1 MGLVAGPAL
10 VEGLPPPPHPLDVDS
25 HLVLGADGDEGD
37 LARVAEVELEPDRR
51 FRQARLAVLAPLQ
64 PDPIRLLLQV
74 GRQNPAQG
82 VGGGAQAPDVELA
95 ERRIEAI
102 GGREE
107 LQARRFQLIASP
119 LLNRLLIT
127 GGAGFVGSNLAV
139 SLAARHPDWEILAFD
154 NLYRR
159 GSELNLPR
167 LEEAGVEF
175 VKGDVREPDDL
186 GALPPLSAMIECS
199 AEPSVMS
206 GVDGDTGYLVH
217 TNLTGAY
224 NCLEL
229 ARRDGAFM
237 VFLSTSRVYPVAPQ
251 VELNLEEAETRFE
264 IAAEQKVRGA
274 SPRGISEDFPLEG
287 ARTLYGATKLA
298 AEMLIEEYREGL
310 GVPAV
315 IDRCG
320 VIAGPWQMGKVDQGV
335 FTHWMLSH
343 LFRHPLSYIGFGG
356 SGKQVRDLL
365 HVEDLVDLVERQ
377 LLDPAAWDGRT
388 VNVGGGRECSLSLRE
403 TTAICRQLT
412 GNEVPVSPVEETRQ
426 GDVPIYLSDCTR
438 LNRLD
443 EWRPR
448 RSAEQVLAD
457 IHEWIA
463 ADPERI
469 AQALNIDAPSGGK
482 E

>member
-1 MGLVAGPAL
+1 
-10 VEGLPPPPHPLDVDS
+10 
-25 HLVLGADGDEGD
+25 
-37 LARVAEVELEPDRR
+37 
-51 FRQARLAVLAPLQ
+51 
-64 PDPIRLLLQV
+64 
-74 GRQNPAQG
+74 
-82 VGGGAQAPDVELA
+82 
-95 ERRIEAI
+95 
-102 GGREE
+102 
-107 LQARRFQLIASP
+107 
-119 LLNRLLIT
+119 LNRLLIT

-139 SLAARHPDWEILAFD
+139 SLASRHPDWEVVAFD
-154 NLYRR
+154 NFYRK

-167 LEEAGVEF
+167 LEAAGVEF

-186 GALPPLSAMIECS
+186 RALPELTALIECS

-229 ARRDGAFM
+229 ARRDGAFV

-251 VELNLEEAETRFE
+251 VALSLEEAETRFE
-264 IAAEQKVRGA
+264 IAPEQAVPGVGPA
-274 SPRGISEDFPLEG
+274 GISEDFPLEG

-335 FTHWMLSH
+335 FTHWMLAH
-343 LFRHPLSYIGFGG
+343 HFRNPLSYIGFGG
-356 SGKQVRDLL
+356 HGKQVRDLL

-388 VNVGGGRECSLSLRE
+388 VNVGGGREISLSLRE
-403 TTAICRQLT
+403 TTEICRRLT
-412 GNEVPVSPVEETRQ
+412 GNEVPIAPVEETRQ

-438 LNRLD
+438 LFGLD

-448 RSAEQVLAD
+448 RSAEQVLSD

-463 ADPERI
+463 ADEERI
-469 AQALNIDAPSGGK
+469 AQALNIEPRSG
-482 E
+482 ERSN

>member
-1 MGLVAGPAL
+1 M
-10 VEGLPPPPHPLDVDS
+10 
-25 HLVLGADGDEGD
+25 
-37 LARVAEVELEPDRR
+37 
-51 FRQARLAVLAPLQ
+51 Q
-64 PDPIRLLLQV
+64 
-74 GRQNPAQG
+74 
-82 VGGGAQAPDVELA
+82 
-95 ERRIEAI
+95 
-102 GGREE
+102 
-107 LQARRFQLIASP
+107 
-119 LLNRLLIT
+119 RLLIT

-139 SLAARHPDWEILAFD
+139 SLASRHPEWEILAFD
-154 NLYRR
+154 SLYRR

-167 LEEAGVEF
+167 LAEAGVEF
-175 VKGDVREPDDL
+175 VRGDVREPRDL
-186 GALPPLSAMIECS
+186 GALSPLSALIECS

-229 ARRDGAFM
+229 ARRDGAFV

-251 VELNLEEAETRFE
+251 VELKLDEAPTRFE
-264 IAAEQKVRGA
+264 IAAEQKVPGV
-274 SPRGISEDFPLEG
+274 SPAGISERFPLDG

-298 AEMLIEEYREGL
+298 AELLIEEYRAGL

-315 IDRCG
+315 VDRCG

-335 FTHWMLSH
+335 FTHWMLAH
-343 LFRHPLSYIGFGG
+343 HFGNPLTYIGFGG
-356 SGKQVRDLL
+356 QGKQVRDLL

-377 LLDPAAWDGRT
+377 LLAQEAWDGRT
-388 VNVGGGRECSLSLRE
+388 VNVGGGRACSLSLQE
-403 TTAICRQLT
+403 TTAICRRLT
-412 GNEVPVSPVEETRQ
+412 GNEVPIEPVPETRA
-426 GDVPIYLSDCTR
+426 GDVPIYLSDCER
-438 LNRLD
+438 LFSLD

-463 ADPERI
+463 ADEERI
-469 AQALNIDAPSGGK
+469 ARALDIDAPVGGK